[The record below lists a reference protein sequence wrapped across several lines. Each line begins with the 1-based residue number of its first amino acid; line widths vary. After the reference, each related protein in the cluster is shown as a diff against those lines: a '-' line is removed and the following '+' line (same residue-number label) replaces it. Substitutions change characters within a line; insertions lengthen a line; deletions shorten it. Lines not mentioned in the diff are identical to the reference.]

1 MPTVL
6 ALPPSAPRAN
16 TPKWLVKF
24 ATAVLDLIGWKM
36 VGEWPDLKKAVVIG
50 APHSSAW
57 DGIIGLFA
65 KVAMDLHI
73 VFMGKQEAFFWPL
86 GPLLK
91 WLGGVPVNRKAPGGI
106 AEQVAKQLIEAEQM
120 WFVLAPEG
128 TRKAVTHWKTGFW
141 KIAKQA
147 NLPVVCLY
155 FDYPSKTIGVGK
167 VFELTDDMDA
177 DIANI
182 RAWYKPYQGLH
193 RGV

>member
-65 KVAMDLHI
+65 KVAMDLHV

-128 TRKAVTHWKTGFW
+128 TRKPVTHWKTGFW

-155 FDYPSKTIGVGK
+155 FDYPSKTIGIGK

-177 DIANI
+177 DIATI